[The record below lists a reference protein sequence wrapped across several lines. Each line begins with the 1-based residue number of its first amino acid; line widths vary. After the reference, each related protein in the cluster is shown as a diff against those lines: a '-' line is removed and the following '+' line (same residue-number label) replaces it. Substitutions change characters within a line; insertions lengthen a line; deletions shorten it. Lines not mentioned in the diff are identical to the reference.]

1 MLYGKG
7 AGALPTAQAVLG
19 DVIAAAREIRL
30 RGGAPPRPAATAGD
44 AGARKA
50 DASSPKPV
58 RPAPP
63 DDERLP
69 LDEVRTKYYL
79 RLMVEDQPG
88 VLAQIAHRLGA
99 SRVSVAQMHQAQAIR
114 GQASITMLT
123 HEARDKDVREAVVAI
138 TTLPAVVKGPRAIR
152 IFDL

>member
-1 MLYGKG
+1 MVGG
-7 AGALPTAQAVLG
+7 AGAWTSPEDRPHG
-19 DVIAAAREIRL
+19 RL
-30 RGGAPPRPAATAGD
+30 SIQPHEPRHRNEAFTG
-44 AGARKA
+44 
-50 DASSPKPV
+50 
-58 RPAPP
+58 P

-69 LDEVRTKYYL
+69 RDEVRTKYYL

-99 SRVSVAQMHQAQAIR
+99 SRVSVAQMHQAQSIR

-123 HEARDKDVREAVVAI
+123 HEARDKDVRDAVAAI
-138 TTLPAVVKGPRAIR
+138 TSLPAVVKGPRAIR